1 MKKVILAC
9 VLFVTSLGG
18 EYTHAQTTREYARQV
33 NTLIGTKGVG
43 LASGYLY
50 PGATYPYGMVQ
61 FTPSY
66 FSKRSG
72 FVINQLSG
80 AGCEHMGN
88 FPTFPLKGKLKF
100 SPKIYWTVASM
111 SPMKRDMPVTMR
123 LPYKRILRQS

>member
-50 PGATYPYGMVQ
+50 PGATYPYGMV
-61 FTPSY
+61 PVSY
-66 FSKRSG
+66 TH
-72 FVINQLSG
+72 LTL
-80 AGCEHMGN
+80 
-88 FPTFPLKGKLKF
+88 PTNSL
-100 SPKIYWTVASM
+100 V
-111 SPMKRDMPVTMR
+111 
-123 LPYKRILRQS
+123 